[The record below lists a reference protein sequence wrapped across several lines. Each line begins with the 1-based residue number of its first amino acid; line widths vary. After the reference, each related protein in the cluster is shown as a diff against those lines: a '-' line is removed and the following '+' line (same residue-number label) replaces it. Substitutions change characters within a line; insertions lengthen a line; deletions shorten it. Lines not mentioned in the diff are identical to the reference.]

1 MMARPWQGPRLLL
14 AIVGALVALSYQS
27 KRKTFILVYE
37 VPVSDP
43 VVVTTTDF
51 LTTDFNKK
59 NKDPYNF
66 RIVRVLKAVKRVS
79 APHPPL
85 MPLSGD
91 LWVQG
96 SHASE
101 HSLV

>member
-1 MMARPWQGPRLLL
+1 M
-14 AIVGALVALSYQS
+14 
-27 KRKTFILVYE
+27 
-37 VPVSDP
+37 
-43 VVVTTTDF
+43 DF

-59 NKDPYNF
+59 NEDLYNF

-85 MPLSGD
+85 VPLSGD

-101 HSLV
+101 LSLV